1 MKSTLLLIPATV
13 IFTCISLFI
22 SAQSTHIP
30 DDNFEQGLLTKST
43 EIENTSYR
51 EQIPIEEYKTL
62 EELYYSTVGD
72 SWTNNTN
79 WLDTVNISV
88 ADWYGIT
95 VRNGHVT
102 KIELSNNNLN
112 EYVFENTVYLSE
124 LEILDLS
131 NNLIDGANFNSLDS
145 LAKLTKLNIANNKFL
160 TQHIVALLNLPYY
173 KNFADN
179 LEYAP
184 QARFGS
190 KQEVTFEKGGLLE
203 MTVAPFYISDNDQ
216 FQWYKDGVVLSGEN
230 YSSYYKNNASRIDL
244 GVYTLKIT
252 NPNVRE
258 LVIESQDIVVSSDDF
273 GAGIPKTEY
282 QALEALYNKNNG
294 ENWIWQTNW
303 LDTIDHCVG
312 DWIGVTVEDGHVV
325 ELLRDSV
332 GITGALP
339 IQLSQL
345 KELRWLYMG
354 ANNITEIPTWIN
366 QFTKLEVLELY
377 SSNLSGEI
385 PSSIGELSQ
394 LSQLNLCNNNLSGS
408 IPVEMGNLKNILSIW
423 MENNQLSGTIP
434 SSFGNL
440 TNLQNLGLAKNNLN
454 GPLPSELESLSELRT
469 FRISDNLI
477 GASVYNIK
485 SSNSITSESNRQIP
499 DLLAN
504 LIQIDT
510 FKIGNNSLQ
519 FNDIEPIFSWENF
532 DRFKSF
538 VYWPQNKIGTA
549 KTIETNI
556 GKRVIL
562 TIDNYFPGNS
572 DRYQWL
578 KNEEV
583 IKETQIP
590 ELTIESASEDDA
602 GLYKCIIVNSVAIE
616 LELLSENIT
625 LIVNTGVPQEEYK
638 ALEAF
643 YNATN
648 GTYWNMNTNWLDTIN
663 SKVSEWAG
671 VLVRDGH
678 VRELQLDS
686 NNLVGAIPEQ
696 FYDLAYL
703 EQIAL
708 AHNSQLSGSL
718 SDNIGNLQQLKVLSL
733 SGTAIS
739 GEIPREL
746 ATLKKLTHLFLAYNQ
761 LSGVLPETIS
771 ECDNL
776 KFIQLRNNR
785 LNGAIPAN
793 LGDLT
798 ELEIIDIAN
807 NNLDGIIPASLGEL
821 SQLRILDLSNNQL
834 VGPVP
839 STLSNLEGIT
849 RFDISGNLFGST
861 SGTKSA
867 LTVYENNRQ
876 LPDELGKLLTMD
888 TLILGGNSLQFND
901 IEAIFSW
908 PNLNDMNVFVYTPQN
923 KIGSSRII
931 EANQSDSISLT
942 IDNYY
947 PGESDTYQ
955 WYKNGELIS
964 EAINKDLHLNDLKL
978 ENAGSYYCKISNA
991 KATSLILTS
1000 REITLSVNEKEPV
1013 PQIQKQEYVALE
1025 ELVNN
1030 YPNVDFGENW
1040 LDTTNVNVSDWQGVT
1055 VRNGHVVALDL
1066 SNLNI
1071 DGDVFN
1077 IFSAFDSLEWVNLS
1091 GNNLNGTFPTF
1102 DGEKSGSD
1110 IKSVKENAY
1119 NLKYLNIANNRFMFS
1134 DLEPVADE
1142 LLTIDTFIYS
1152 PQQLLGHD
1160 IDTSVYKNVS
1170 LTIKIDDYRSG
1181 EYDIQNWYRNDTYN
1195 FVDQEEFIINSVEL
1209 ADSGS
1214 YHLQVTNSRFEDLV
1228 LQSAPWNLAVM
1239 SPVGIKDLKLS
1250 DFEVYPNPAKT
1261 SLFIDTKNT
1270 NVKIELYNTSGN
1282 KVLAFEQFTG
1292 GWINI
1297 AKYPKGLYLLKLD
1310 TENSSYSEK
1319 VLFK

>member
-22 SAQSTHIP
+22 SAQSTYIP

-43 EIENTSYR
+43 EIEDTSYR

-79 WLDTVNISV
+79 WLDTVNVSV

-95 VRNGHVT
+95 VSNGHVT

-112 EYVFENTVYLSE
+112 EYVFVNTVYLSE

-190 KQEVTFEKGGLLE
+190 KQEVTFEEGGLLE
-203 MTVAPFYISDNDQ
+203 MTVDPFYISDNDQ

-282 QALEALYNKNNG
+282 QALLDLYNALDG
-294 ENWIWQTNW
+294 QNWRDNTNW
-303 LDTIDHCVG
+303 LDTVNCTVD
-312 DWIGVTVEDGHVV
+312 DWYGVTVENGHVTMINIDHTN
-325 ELLRDSV
+325 RS
-332 GITGALP
+332 GI
-339 IQLSQL
+339 
-345 KELRWLYMG
+345 
-354 ANNITEIPTWIN
+354 IPKSIGD
-366 QFTKLEVLELY
+366 FTKLLIL
-377 SSNLSGEI
+377 
-385 PSSIGELSQ
+385 Q
-394 LSQLNLCNNNLSGS
+394 LSYCG
-408 IPVEMGNLKNILSIW
+408 I
-423 MENNQLSGTIP
+423 SGTIP
-434 SSFGNL
+434 VEISN
-440 TNLQNLGLAKNNLN
+440 
-454 GPLPSELESLSELRT
+454 LSELT
-469 FRISDNLI
+469 YLNLSNNYI
-477 GASVYNIK
+477 GPKFN
-485 SSNSITSESNRQIP
+485 NGIP
-499 DLLAN
+499 DQERCIPDQFQNLEYLNYVNLEWNKLL
-504 LIQIDT
+504 
-510 FKIGNNSLQ
+510 
-519 FNDIEPIFSWENF
+519 FNDIESVYSWSNFENILFLYRGQTPMHMLYNEVWADLNETFVVSFSDYLPGASDQFQWYKDGAPIENAN
-532 DRFKSF
+532 DSIL
-538 VYWPQNKIGTA
+538 VL
-549 KTIETNI
+549 ENI
-556 GKRVIL
+556 
-562 TIDNYFPGNS
+562 
-572 DRYQWL
+572 Q
-578 KNEEV
+578 
-583 IKETQIP
+583 
-590 ELTIESASEDDA
+590 SEDE
-602 GLYKCIIVNSVAIE
+602 GSYYCFITNSVATKT
-616 LELLSENIT
+616 NIYT
-625 LIVNTGVPQEEYK
+625 SQTDLRVRYSHGTGVPLSEYK

-663 SKVSEWAG
+663 TTVSEWAG

-739 GEIPREL
+739 GKIPNDL
-746 ATLKKLTHLFLAYNQ
+746 GTLKKLTHLFLAYNQ

-834 VGPVP
+834 IGPVP
-839 STLSNLEGIT
+839 SSLSNLEGIT

-876 LPDELGKLLTMD
+876 LPDELGELLTMD

-908 PNLNDMNVFVYTPQN
+908 PNLNDMNVFVYAPQN
-923 KIGSSRII
+923 KIGSPRII
-931 EANQSDSISLT
+931 EANQSDSISLS

-978 ENAGSYYCKISNA
+978 EDAGSYYCKISNA

-1030 YPNVDFGENW
+1030 CPNVDFGENW

-1066 SNLNI
+1066 SNLHI

-1091 GNNLNGTFPTF
+1091 GNNLYGTFPTF
-1102 DGEKSGSD
+1102 DGEKSGND
-1110 IKSVKENAY
+1110 IRSLKENAY

-1142 LLTIDTFIYS
+1142 LLAIDTFIYS

-1160 IDTSVYKNVS
+1160 VDTSVYKNVS
-1170 LTIKIDDYRSG
+1170 LTIKIGDYRSG
-1181 EYDIQNWYRNDTYN
+1181 EYDIQNWYRNDTYTSVN
-1195 FVDQEEFIINSVEL
+1195 QEEFIINSVEL

-1214 YHLQVTNSRFEDLV
+1214 YHIQVTNSRFEDLV
-1228 LQSAPWNLAVM
+1228 LQSAPWSLAVM
-1239 SPVGIKDLKLS
+1239 SPVGIKDLNLS
-1250 DFEVYPNPAKT
+1250 DFEVYPNPAET

-1270 NVKIELYNTSGN
+1270 KVKIELYNTSGN